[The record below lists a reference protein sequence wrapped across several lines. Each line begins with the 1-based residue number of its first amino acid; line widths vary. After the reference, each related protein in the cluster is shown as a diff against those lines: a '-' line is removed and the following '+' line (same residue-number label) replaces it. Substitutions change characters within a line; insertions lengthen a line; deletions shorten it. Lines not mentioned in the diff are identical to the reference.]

1 MEDIH
6 TLCCQRF
13 MQTPATVDSSGPLG
27 EKASTAKRAF
37 VASPNHRPCLD
48 HFPYLISISS
58 HLFPRAKNAKKD
70 LEGKA
75 SLEVWG
81 IRAEQGWT
89 YKRHCLGAW
98 EGTANTNPVFQASF
112 PGSYTANIPL
122 LKSSLRRQLSTSANP
137 EPA

>member
-13 MQTPATVDSSGPLG
+13 MQTPATVDSSG
-27 EKASTAKRAF
+27 ASTAKRAF

-75 SLEVWG
+75 SLEVCG

-89 YKRHCLGAW
+89 YKDLVSA
-98 EGTANTNPVFQASF
+98 
-112 PGSYTANIPL
+112 PGRAQQTRILFSGRP
-122 LKSSLRRQLSTSANP
+122 SR
-137 EPA
+137 